1 MRAGIPSGP
10 VALDVSKRDRQF
22 DTSSTDSSISE
33 ISVTD
38 VLGREGILGTVLD
51 VVNTEQKYL
60 LKRSA
65 FFPGVLAVC
74 PLYVMT
80 DSTPEQ

>member
-1 MRAGIPSGP
+1 MY
-10 VALDVSKRDRQF
+10 KRDRQF

-38 VLGREGILGTVLD
+38 DLGREGLLGIVLD
-51 VVNTEQKYL
+51 VVNTEPKYI

-65 FFPGVLAVC
+65 FSPGDLAVC

-80 DSTPEQ
+80 DSIPER

>member
-1 MRAGIPSGP
+1 MRAGILSGP
-10 VALDVSKRDRQF
+10 VSLDVYRLDRQF

-38 VLGREGILGTVLD
+38 VLGREGILGAVLD
-51 VVNTEQKYL
+51 VVNTERKYI

-65 FFPGVLAVC
+65 FSPGVFAVC

-80 DSTPEQ
+80 DSIPER